1 MEKSPFFCLIFSILF
16 SVPGVFCEE
25 HDGSDE
31 EHGEHGGFQV
41 FHVEWER
48 VEVPYAIGLWI
59 ILTALVKVGFHK
71 ATWIN
76 KFFPESSILIICGIL
91 IGLFFFFVRE
101 DAALPKT
108 LTPDIFFL
116 FLLPPIIGEAGYF
129 MPNRLFFDQLGTILL
144 MAVVGTIFNMFTIGG
159 FLYLVGTTGIFRTE
173 TDEFCQQFE
182 TSLFDSV
189 VNRTVL
195 EPPLGCTDPG
205 MLETFLFGSL
215 IAAVDPVAVLAVFD
229 EIKVDEVLNIVV
241 FGESLLNDGVAVVL
255 YHMFESF
262 CEIGGANV
270 TGADVGLGI
279 ASFAVV
285 AGGGTLIGII
295 IGYICA
301 FFTRFLNHAR
311 VLEPLIVLIFAYLSY
326 LTAETFH
333 MSGILAITF
342 CGITM
347 KNYVEQNISKSSSV
361 TIRKSAHM
369 LANMAELMIFLFVGV
384 FTVTGTDKEGDSIH
398 QWNWWFVVM
407 TILAC
412 IVFRVIGVLLL
423 SLVANRYRIKKLNW
437 TEQLIMMYGGLRGGV
452 AFALVLLIDDSFAPH
467 AKMFVTT
474 TLAMVY
480 WTVFF
485 QGITIK
491 PVVLFFRVKKKSESD
506 PCLTERI
513 TNRIMDGA
521 KTAIEDIL
529 GDNSE
534 IPIRFRNFYKSIDEN
549 ILKPI
554 LLRDNIS
561 KDPKFLSTFDS
572 IQEKDA
578 REYIKQMSVKEAQSQ
593 VTKGNGSFKE
603 SLRDKTIMEAPESYL
618 NEGFREEDED
628 IVSSQPDKEVQDKQ
642 QLEQ

>member
-1 MEKSPFFCLIFSILF
+1 MDSGVKIFLLLIIST
-16 SVPGVFCEE
+16 VACAARNDEQAE
-25 HDGSDE
+25 H
-31 EHGEHGGFQV
+31 EHEGFEV
-41 FHVEWER
+41 FHEEFSR

-59 ILTALVKVGFHK
+59 IVTALIKIGFHK
-71 ATWIN
+71 ATYVN
-76 KFFPESSILIICGIL
+76 KFLPESSVLIIFGII
-91 IGLFFFFVRE
+91 IGIFFFYVAPE
-101 DAALPKT
+101 DKRPTT

-159 FLYLVGTTGIFRTE
+159 FLYVVGMTGLFRTGG
-173 TDEFCQQFE
+173 DEECRIYE
-182 TSLFDSV
+182 NMTSVYHQVSQSSV
-189 VNRTVL
+189 SVT
-195 EPPLGCTDPG
+195 EADCTDPG
-205 MLETFLFGSL
+205 LLETFLFGSL

-262 CEIGGANV
+262 CQIGLENV
-270 TGADVGLGI
+270 SGKDVGLGI
-279 ASFAVV
+279 ASFGVV

-295 IGYICA
+295 TGYLCA
-301 FFTRFLNHAR
+301 FLTRFLNHAR
-311 VLEPLIVLIFAYLSY
+311 VLEPLLVIIFAYLSY

-347 KNYVEQNISKSSSV
+347 KNYVEQNISKSSST
-361 TIRKSAHM
+361 TIRSSAHM
-369 LANMAELMIFLFVGV
+369 LANMAEMMIFLFVGV
-384 FTVTGTDKEGDSIH
+384 FTVLGTSQDGSSIH
-398 QWNWWFVVM
+398 KWNWWFVVM

-412 IVFRVIGVLLL
+412 IIFRVIGVLILAFI
-423 SLVANRYRIKKLNW
+423 ANRYRIKKLNW

-452 AFALVLLIDDSFAPH
+452 AFALVLLIEEEFAPH

-480 WTVFF
+480 WTVFV

-491 PVVLFFRVKKKSESD
+491 PVVLYFRVKKKTEAE
-506 PCLTERI
+506 PCLTERV
-513 TNRIMDGA
+513 TNRLMDSA
-521 KTAIEDIL
+521 KTAVEDIL

-534 IPIRFRNFYKSIDEN
+534 IPIRFRNWYKSIDEK
-549 ILKPI
+549 ILKPL
-554 LLRDNIS
+554 LLRDHGS
-561 KDPKFLSTFDS
+561 KDPKFLETFKS

-578 REYIKQMSVKEAQSQ
+578 REYIKRQMTVQEDKGSHTEAYTNKAFETDPDDTS
-593 VTKGNGSFKE
+593 GEN
-603 SLRDKTIMEAPESYL
+603 
-618 NEGFREEDED
+618 N
-628 IVSSQPDKEVQDKQ
+628 VSS
-642 QLEQ
+642 